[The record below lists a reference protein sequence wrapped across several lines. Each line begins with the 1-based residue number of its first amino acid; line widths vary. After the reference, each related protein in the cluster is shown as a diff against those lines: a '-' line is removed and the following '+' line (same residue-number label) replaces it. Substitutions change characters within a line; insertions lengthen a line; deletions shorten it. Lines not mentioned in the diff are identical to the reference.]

1 MLSKFNSLWVK
12 ILYVSKLTNVKNKK
26 IRILLTVILSNS
38 AVALDVTI
46 IVIIA
51 SILNNKISYTNKF
64 IIEILD
70 FLIASKFILPM
81 LVLFRFTFLFVE
93 KLNIEKL
100 ALDVSVSLKSYL
112 MKEAFHKGNISI
124 SDAYFYINQVSGHVS
139 FFYRSFASFIN
150 SCIQILGYSIFLFFS
165 EPNVFSV
172 FIFGGLILMI
182 PTRFFLKKGKY
193 YQHMVYEESRNLDGL
208 IQRILDNSF
217 LIKILNTFKL
227 EISNFREKLNS
238 NKTYQVNNLIY
249 GSINSIIP
257 TFTTLFILSILFTS
271 TNFVK
276 IITFEFIGVLLRLF
290 QSLSNF
296 NNNLN
301 LVVNSSVHVEEL
313 YKLDTSTP
321 LIKFNNFVIDPNIQD
336 AVILSGINFK
346 YLNSNENI
354 FENLNLNI
362 PKYKHTIITGPN
374 GSGKSTL
381 LGLIS
386 GLFIAS
392 SGYVKLGSDKLGYI
406 GVTPLII
413 KASIRE
419 NLMYGN
425 NLNISDEKILNLLN
439 RFNFYPEN
447 KDIDISKHI
456 SNKTL
461 SSGQMQKISFI
472 RAILNKADILL
483 LDEATSNLDF
493 ESKNLIFNILNEEKL
508 TIINSTHNKDDFK
521 YDLEIELSIDKENKR
536 NLKFVN

>member
-439 RFNFYPEN
+439 KFNFYPEN
-447 KDIDISKHI
+447 KDIDINKTI

>member
-1 MLSKFNSLWVK
+1 LLSKLNSLGVK

-26 IRILLTVILSNS
+26 IRILLTVFLSNA

-46 IVIIA
+46 IVIFA

-64 IIEILD
+64 IVEILD
-70 FLIASKFILPM
+70 FLMASNFILPL
-81 LVLFRFTFLFVE
+81 LVLLRFTFLFAE

-100 ALDVSVSLKSYL
+100 ALDVIVSLRSYL
-112 MKEAFHKGNISI
+112 MKEAFHKGNLSI
-124 SDAYFYINQVSGHVS
+124 SDSYFYINQVSGHVS
-139 FFYRSFASFIN
+139 FFYRSFATFIN
-150 SCIQILGYSIFLFFS
+150 TFVQIIGYSVFLFFS
-165 EPNVFSV
+165 EPSVFSV
-172 FIFGGLILMI
+172 FIFGGLVLMI

-193 YQHMVYEESRNLDGL
+193 YQHMVYEESRSLDGL

-217 LIKILNTFKL
+217 LIKILNTFNF
-227 EISNFREKLNS
+227 EIGNFKEKLNT
-238 NKTYQVNNLIY
+238 NKKYQINNIIY

-296 NNNLN
+296 NNSLN

-313 YKLDTSTP
+313 YKLDTTSP
-321 LIKFNNFVIDPNIQD
+321 SIKINNFVIDPKIQD
-336 AVILSGINFK
+336 AVIFSDISFK

-362 PKYKHTIITGPN
+362 PKYKHTIITGPY

-386 GLFIAS
+386 GLFITS
-392 SGYVKLGSDKLGYI
+392 SGLVKLGSDKLGYV

-425 NLNISDEKILNLLN
+425 NLDIPDEKILNLLN

-447 KDIDISKHI
+447 KDIDISKPI

-472 RAILNKADILL
+472 RAILNKVDILL

-521 YDLEIELSIDKENKR
+521 YDLEIKLSIDKENKR

>member
-1 MLSKFNSLWVK
+1 MLDKFNSLVAR

-26 IRILLTVILSNS
+26 IRILLTVFLSNA
-38 AVALDVTI
+38 AVALDVII
-46 IVIIA
+46 IVIFA
-51 SILNNKISYTNKF
+51 SILNNEISYTNNF
-64 IIEILD
+64 IVEILN
-70 FLIASKFILPM
+70 FLMASSFILPF
-81 LVLFRFTFLFVE
+81 LVLLRFVFLFAE

-100 ALDVSVSLKSYL
+100 ALDVNVSLRSYL
-112 MKEAFHKGNISI
+112 MKEAFNKGNLSI
-124 SDAYFYINQVSGHVS
+124 SDSYFYINQVSGHVA
-139 FFYRSFASFIN
+139 FFYRSFATFIN
-150 SCIQILGYSIFLFFS
+150 TCVQIIGYSIFLFFS
-165 EPNVFSV
+165 EPTVFSV
-172 FIFGGLILMI
+172 FILGGLILLF

-193 YQHMVYEESRNLDGL
+193 YQHMVYQESKSLDGL

-217 LIKILNTFKL
+217 LIKILNTFNF
-227 EISNFREKLNS
+227 EIKNFNKKLNT
-238 NKTYQVNNLIY
+238 NKNYQINNLIY

-296 NNNLN
+296 NNSLN

-313 YKLDTSTP
+313 YKLDTNSP
-321 LIKFNNFVIDPNIQD
+321 VINIDNFRIDPELKD
-336 AVILSGINFK
+336 AVIFSELSFK
-346 YLNSNENI
+346 YFNSDENI

-386 GLFIAS
+386 GLFVS
-392 SGYVKLGSDKLGYI
+392 TSGSVMIGSNKLGYV
-406 GVTPLII
+406 GVTPLVIQ
-413 KASIRE
+413 ASIRE
-419 NLMYGN
+419 NVMYGN
-425 NLNISDEKILNLLN
+425 NQEVSDDTIFNLLN

-447 KDIDISKHI
+447 KEIDINKII

-472 RAILNKADILL
+472 RAILNNVDILL
-483 LDEATSNLDF
+483 LDEATSNLDSD
-493 ESKNLIFNILNEEKL
+493 SKKLIFNILNEEKL
-508 TIINSTHNKDDFK
+508 TIINSTHNKEEFK
-521 YDLEIELSIDKENKR
+521 YDLEIQLSIDKESKR
-536 NLKFVN
+536 ILKIVN